1 MATSVQEV
9 GKHLYYCS
17 RGLQTSVVVDSGMLN
32 TGKTVLWD
40 FKNDYVFIKS
50 YPKDMYQESYFDD
63 LFNYSQKATF
73 ANSCLATFQTPPRF
87 V

>member
-1 MATSVQEV
+1 
-9 GKHLYYCS
+9 
-17 RGLQTSVVVDSGMLN
+17 MLN

-63 LFNYSQKATF
+63 LFNYSQKADF
-73 ANSCLATFQTPPRF
+73 CE
-87 V
+87 